1 MHLTDN
7 PCSILFYAV
16 LSAVVTVRETLK
28 EVFHQAIRLRTGGL
42 RRRVVLRLRYLPHP
56 QTRTATRTATARTHA
71 ISNTTNMQLTA
82 TTTSTGMQVSETII
96 TNNTSCNSLVR
107 VCMALSRR
115 VMLPVL
121 NMKFS
126 LSGINS
132 GDWVHLAEVIFHEK
146 HPSCL
151 TNYNG
156 SNEETGAPQN
166 ESSVAT
172 AVAVSCVL
180 VVLLLIACVLAVVVV
195 AWGCSK
201 YRKHKVTHKTPPVID
216 LMA

>member
-1 MHLTDN
+1 MKCIINLLEFL
-7 PCSILFYAV
+7 CSESESSFVHGCPEGVQSGVAGAAPGIPWSPL
-16 LSAVVTVRETLK
+16 
-28 EVFHQAIRLRTGGL
+28 
-42 RRRVVLRLRYLPHP
+42 LPLLQHGVQVAP
-56 QTRTATRTATARTHA
+56 GS
-71 ISNTTNMQLTA
+71 ISN
-82 TTTSTGMQVSETII
+82 
-96 TNNTSCNSLVR
+96 R
-107 VCMALSRR
+107 
-115 VMLPVL
+115 P
-121 NMKFS
+121 
-126 LSGINS
+126 